1 MYNYLDEF
9 FTYAC
14 GQTIFDQ
21 LLTYSTHSVC
31 VCACAHVYLHAR
43 YINKIQ
49 TVMQCQGSPLVVI
62 NLTSLVQDGK
72 NDLLQTK
79 KLFSLYHIRNYLSNK
94 QYKSSRPSTAH
105 PSSLLILS
113 HSLKKSLF
121 QMMPWKESCAMAF
134 SAVPVTGLG
143 LWDLHEWK
151 ELSQFD
157 FNQKSGGKAGEKI
170 CKDLKC
176 LKRSSLNN
184 TVLVMRQGRK
194 NVVMI

>member
-21 LLTYSTHSVC
+21 LLTYSTHSAC

-62 NLTSLVQDGK
+62 NLTSLIYGK
-72 NDLLQTK
+72 NSLPQAEKSFLLHYIKT
-79 KLFSLYHIRNYLSNK
+79 YLSNT

-105 PSSLLILS
+105 PSWFYLFLR
-113 HSLKKSLF
+113 KFLF
-121 QMMPWKESCAMAF
+121 QRMPCKESHAVPF
-134 SAVPVTGLG
+134 LAVPVTGLG
-143 LWDLHEWK
+143 LWDLHQWK

-157 FNQKSGGKAGEKI
+157 FNQKSGAKAGEKI

-176 LKRSSLNN
+176 LKRSCLNN